1 MRGVVAAITSCIGG
15 KDERYAIKVSAS
27 DRNAYFVYKT
37 MSDFDKLW
45 EKLEAIAS
53 DVKGLQTA
61 AMAENAPKAPDV
73 SLLAKWLA
81 SFVDHFAFRL
91 TVQRLRAEEKETIS
105 TLNVLIQALVRRVS
119 ALYVENT
126 ILRCGCCPVGRQMAL
141 LVRNFLEFAHL
152 ERQRKHP
159 SIQSPPQRKRQLS
172 EMRPEDANL
181 GKRSMAVFPV
191 LCEGMFPRSP
201 KARKLSV
208 SSSDELFVPMIQKV
222 GLNKPVMAAAM
233 PARRRVFAEVDI
245 SI

>member
-37 MSDFDKLW
+37 MSDFDTLW
-45 EKLEAIAS
+45 EKLEAMAR
-53 DVKGLQTA
+53 DVKGSQTDA
-61 AMAENAPKAPDV
+61 AKTAEA

-81 SFVDHFAFRL
+81 SFVDHFAFRV
-91 TVQRLRAEEKETIS
+91 TVQRLRTEEKETIS
-105 TLNVLIQALVRRVS
+105 TLNVLLQALVRRTS

-141 LVRNFLEFAHL
+141 LVRNFLEFAQL
-152 ERQRKHP
+152 DRQRKHV
-159 SIQSPPQRKRQLS
+159 SIASPPQRKRQLS

-208 SSSDELFVPMIQKV
+208 SSSEELFVPMIQSV
-222 GLNKPVMAAAM
+222 SLNKPVMAAAM